1 MFPIKKLILAALLVT
16 ASEAPAVI
24 NVGLQPADLF
34 KSRYDRILIL
44 KIDAVDTSAGTI
56 SCKVDT
62 ALKGESAVSDITLKF
77 DPSLVEVL
85 AGAVSDGDIEVGDPV
100 AVFAG
105 RKRRSK
111 DFMLYANAFYLG
123 SATSP
128 GEWTINAT
136 SAEMAGSDG
145 KQIGTLAG
153 TWNGSTERLVQM
165 LEDIAAGRDHFPRK
179 AYARFKEDQLLA
191 KLDGPVNA
199 VAVFDL
205 EGDGDEDII
214 ACSAKGDRIYLQTDP
229 MKFIDA
235 TEHLEI
241 KTSSVSC
248 AVADVNGDGL
258 NDLLTGATLHLGNF
272 ENNRFGFTKSDLL
285 PDSLSEN
292 LKTAT
297 FAEINGDGFPDVL
310 ASIVGGG
317 IRVFKNPGEAGGKFT
332 DVSEAMGLL
341 RPECGAESNGYVTP
355 GDWNGDYRTDLFLA
369 AGPGYLLVQNDA
381 GQFEPVDHGID
392 FKFTVGADET
402 PGITGAGVFLPLIQ
416 PDKLELLVP
425 MEESWLI
432 VTNDNDKPTD
442 ITRWGNEISEG
453 SNDHLSS
460 IAEDLNLD
468 GHVDFFTVSRADN
481 GHNRFIINRGYG
493 SFMLAPTH
501 KHYEHVFKGPA
512 SERGGYSSASGDLN
526 DDGAP
531 DLVIG
536 NGHGE
541 VTIILNDTLQAR
553 KPIEHPPTE
562 IARLEKTRLLQV
574 RCLGRK
580 GLVGASI
587 QVLDADGR
595 PVARRDLGAN
605 VSSGSLSSGRVT
617 LAIRQPGKY
626 QLKVRFSDGLVK
638 TQEVDLSEQARVT
651 VDLDRG
657 DSVETDEF

>member
-1 MFPIKKLILAALLVT
+1 MFPVKKLILAALLVT

-34 KSRYDRILIL
+34 ESRYDRVLIL
-44 KIDAVDTSAGTI
+44 TIDAIDTTAGTI
-56 SCKVDT
+56 SCKVDK
-62 ALKGESAVSDITLKF
+62 ALKGQAAANDITLKF
-77 DPSLVEVL
+77 DPSLNAVL
-85 AGAVSDGDIEVGDPV
+85 AGAVADGDIKVGDPV

-105 RKRRSK
+105 RKRRSG

-123 SATSP
+123 SATTP
-128 GEWTINAT
+128 GEWSITAT

-145 KQIGTLAG
+145 EQIGTLAG

-179 AYARFKEDQLLA
+179 AYVRFKEDQLLT

-199 VAVFDL
+199 VAAFDL

-214 ACSAKGDRIYLQTDP
+214 ACSSEGDRIFLQTDP

-235 TEHLEI
+235 TEHLGIES
-241 KTSSVSC
+241 SSVSC
-248 AVADVNGDGL
+248 AIADVDGDGL
-258 NDLLTGATLHLGNF
+258 NDLLTGATLHLGKF
-272 ENNRFGFTKSDLL
+272 ENNRFGFSKSDLL
-285 PDSLSEN
+285 PESLSEN

-297 FAEINGDGFPDVL
+297 FAEIDGDGFPDIL

-317 IRVFKNPGEAGGKFT
+317 VRVFKNPGEAGGKFT

-341 RPECGAESNGYVTP
+341 KPECGAGSNGYVTP
-355 GDWNGDYRTDLFLA
+355 GDWNGDHRTDLFLA
-369 AGPGYLLVQNDA
+369 SGPGYLLVQNDA
-381 GQFEPVDHGID
+381 GQFGPVHHGID
-392 FKFTVGADET
+392 FKFTVGIDET
-402 PGITGAGVFLPLIQ
+402 PGITGAGVFLPLIE
-416 PDKLELLVP
+416 PGKLELLVP

-432 VTNDNDKPTD
+432 VHNDNGKPTD

-512 SERGGYSSASGDLN
+512 NERGGYASATADLN

-536 NGHGE
+536 NAHGE
-541 VTIILNDTLQAR
+541 VTIILNDTLEAR
-553 KPIEHPPTE
+553 TPIEHPPTE
-562 IARLEKTRLLQV
+562 IARLEKVRLLQV

-580 GLVGASI
+580 GLVGASV
-587 QVLDADGR
+587 QVLDANGR
-595 PVARRDLGAN
+595 TVARRDIGSN
-605 VSSGSLSSGRVT
+605 VSSGSLSSARVT
-617 LAIRQPGKY
+617 LAIREPGKY
-626 QLKVRFSDGLVK
+626 QLKVRFSDGLEK
-638 TQEVDLSEQARVT
+638 IQEVDLSEQARVT
-651 VDLDRG
+651 VDLERG
-657 DSVETDEF
+657 DSVESDEF